1 MSSDEI
7 CPNFVGCSG
16 GFRREDNKKSL
27 TNPAKSGT
35 LITKQYTIE
44 IVGKGGDRNAGT
56 ANVHVHDVRFCSF
69 FCNTAVTG
77 LLCCKRAVFVMR
89 RDAVQM
95 ESERKAGLLSAF
107 ILKHGGIRFGTG
119 CYCANP
125 KPEQDV
131 PRARGYGCGA

>member
-69 FCNTAVTG
+69 FCNAALKAADAVSG
-77 LLCCKRAVFVMR
+77 PFVMR
-89 RDAVQM
+89 LTAVYM
-95 ESERKAGLLSAF
+95 GNERKADPAFRFYFEKKGEWAWNRISLSAS
-107 ILKHGGIRFGTG
+107 KT
-119 CYCANP
+119 
-125 KPEQDV
+125 
-131 PRARGYGCGA
+131 

>member
-56 ANVHVHDVRFCSF
+56 ANVHVHDLSLIHISF
-69 FCNTAVTG
+69 RMFYGRIDAEYG
-77 LLCCKRAVFVMR
+77 L
-89 RDAVQM
+89 
-95 ESERKAGLLSAF
+95 
-107 ILKHGGIRFGTG
+107 
-119 CYCANP
+119 P
-125 KPEQDV
+125 KV
-131 PRARGYGCGA
+131 